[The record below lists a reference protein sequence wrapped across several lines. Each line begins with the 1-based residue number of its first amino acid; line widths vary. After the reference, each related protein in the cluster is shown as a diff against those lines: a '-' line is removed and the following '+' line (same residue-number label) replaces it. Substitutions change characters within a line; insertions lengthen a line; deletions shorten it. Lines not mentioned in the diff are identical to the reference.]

1 MSIDGGDTM
10 IKLNED
16 LRKAVDTVAEIT
28 RQKIMGSEK
37 SNENLFERVQEYGIG
52 IFAIKNDEYDG
63 FSLWNEEKNQPQIY
77 LDVPSQSESRRRF
90 TLAHELGHIIID
102 HQWDPF
108 TKGRPKKVDSDGVIS
123 VLYRDKDKLED
134 TEELS
139 ERRANEFAGA
149 FLMPQSALEELIG
162 MDDSEEEKINS
173 VSKYFGVTVKAAKN
187 RLDVLNLL

>member
-1 MSIDGGDTM
+1 M
-10 IKLNED
+10 IKLNDD

-28 RQKIMGSEK
+28 RQKIMGTDK
-37 SNENLFERVQEYGIG
+37 NNENLFEKVQEYGIG
-52 IFAIKNDEYDG
+52 VFAIKNDEYDG

-108 TKGRPKKVDSDGVIS
+108 TKERPKKVDADGVIS
-123 VLYRDKDKLED
+123 VLYRDKDKVED
-134 TEELS
+134 TEDIF

-149 FLMPQSALEELIG
+149 FLMPQSLVEELVG
-162 MDDSEEEKINS
+162 LDDSKEEKINS
-173 VSKYFGVTVKAAKN
+173 VSKQFGVTVKAAEN
-187 RLDVLNLL
+187 RLDVLNML